1 MVITHYGMQFF
12 KVSFGDTTIALDP
25 ISKNSRLKGPK
36 FGANIAI
43 SSVNHL
49 DMNGASDMSFGDK
62 KPFTIIGPG
71 EYEIGGIFIKGF
83 ASKTSYGGKEM
94 NNTIYL
100 VTLEDMNLIF
110 LGALSNLELPNEV
123 KEAIDDVDVLFM
135 PIGGDG
141 VLSPA
146 EAHKLA
152 VKLEPKII
160 IPMHIEN
167 GGGNALKTFLKEEG
181 LDSVKPVDK
190 LTIKKKDLIGKDG
203 EIIVLS
209 NES

>member
-25 ISKNSRLKGPK
+25 ISKNSKLKGPK
-36 FGANIAI
+36 FGADIAI
-43 SSVNHL
+43 SSANHS
-49 DMNGASDMSFGDK
+49 DMNGVLDMSFGDK
-62 KPFTIIGPG
+62 KPFTIVGPG

-83 ASKTSYGGKEM
+83 ASKTNYGGKEM

-100 VTLEDMNLIF
+100 ITLEDMNLIF
-110 LGALSNLELPNEV
+110 LGALSNSELPNEV
-123 KEAIDDVDVLFM
+123 KEAIDDVDILFA

-160 IPMHIEN
+160 IPMHMEN

-190 LTIKKKDLIGKDG
+190 LTIKKKDLVGKDG